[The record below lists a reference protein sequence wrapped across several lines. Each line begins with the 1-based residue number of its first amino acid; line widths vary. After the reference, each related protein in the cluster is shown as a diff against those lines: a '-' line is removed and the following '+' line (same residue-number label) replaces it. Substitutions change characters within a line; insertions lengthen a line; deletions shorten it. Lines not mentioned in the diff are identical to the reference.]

1 MSWRDLL
8 STLFLSGTIEE
19 DPDEPVEIGVAPIA
33 QGQIAIVRLREA
45 GYDASG
51 HDAFN
56 IVTNVASGYR
66 ILVPRH
72 ESEEAA
78 ILLDRILRVV

>member
-1 MSWRDLL
+1 MSWRDRL

-19 DPDEPVEIGVAPIA
+19 NPDEFIEIGVLPIA
-33 QGQIAIVRLREA
+33 KGPIAVEQLRSEGFDA
-45 GYDASG
+45 GG

-56 IVTNVASGYR
+56 IVTNVASGFR

-72 ESEEAA
+72 QSEAA
-78 ILLDRILRVV
+78 VARLGEIEQGL